1 MIADGG
7 LAHVLVVEDDEL
19 DAERFVRCLE
29 KRGVTVTIAN
39 RAYEAVSYLKDES
52 WAAGGLMLVLLDW
65 KLTGNPRTVLR
76 TMRQSPR
83 LELTPV
89 VVLSRSRADVDVR
102 AALKAGASVFV
113 SKPHDHYEFERRL
126 DTICDL
132 WLTMAEI
139 PTQATEAAR

>member
-1 MIADGG
+1 
-7 LAHVLVVEDDEL
+7 
-19 DAERFVRCLE
+19 
-29 KRGVTVTIAN
+29 
-39 RAYEAVSYLKDES
+39 VSYLKDES

-65 KLTGNPRTVLR
+65 KLTGNARTVLR